1 VDTTGAGDVFRGG
14 FVYAWLK
21 GDAPADI
28 LRFANA
34 AAATSCTRVG
44 AITGV
49 PSLEDALALLQAQ

>member
-1 VDTTGAGDVFRGG
+1 VFRGG

-21 GDAPADI
+21 GESPADI

-49 PSLEDALALLQAQ
+49 PTLEEALALLRAR